1 MQGLGQVLS
10 ACLQIF
16 QIEFTVDGLTFTL
29 WNILLCLIVAGAVI
43 YLVFKW
49 GTTDEVHKA
58 AFLRAGAAACVH
70 RECLRHNG

>member
-1 MQGLGQVLS
+1 MQVLGQVLS

-29 WNILLCLIVAGAVI
+29 WNILLCSSGVMII
-43 YLVFKW
+43 
-49 GTTDEVHKA
+49 EVHTA
-58 AFLRAGAAACVH
+58 DLRAAGAAAYAH

>member
-29 WNILLCLIVAGAVI
+29 WNILRLIVAGAVI
-43 YLVFKW
+43 YLLFKW
-49 GTTDEVHKA
+49 G
-58 AFLRAGAAACVH
+58 
-70 RECLRHNG
+70 

>member
-29 WNILLCLIVAGAVI
+29 WLIVAGAVI
-43 YLVFKW
+43 YLLFKW
-49 GTTDEVHKA
+49 G
-58 AFLRAGAAACVH
+58 
-70 RECLRHNG
+70 